1 MSEEM
6 KSPTTYADWVSSF
19 QIFRDG
25 LQDEELLVA
34 VSKGKVPWTKGVAE
48 RFTQKMSEAVSA
60 RLQRAVDQ
68 FAKDLGRASGE
79 ENAVVQ
85 AILTLRRQISYLIRF
100 VTSSTFPEEIVKKF
114 SEEIEKNA
122 QYIQNYLFEE
132 VKKSSNSR
140 LLRVV
145 QHTPILVEQTKSNEA
160 PIPMGKT
167 KRRIIF

>member
-1 MSEEM
+1 MSEGL

-25 LQDEELLVA
+25 QRDEELVVA
-34 VSKGKVPWTKGVAE
+34 ISKGKVPWTKGVAE

-68 FAKDLGRASGE
+68 FGKELGRAQGE
-79 ENAVVQ
+79 ENNVVQ
-85 AILTLRRQISYLIRF
+85 AILALRRQISYLFRF
-100 VTSSTFPEEIVKKF
+100 VTSPTFPDEITKKF

-122 QYIQNYLFEE
+122 QNLQNYLLEE
-132 VKKSSNSR
+132 VKKGSNSR
-140 LLRVV
+140 LIRVV
-145 QHTPILVEQTKSNEA
+145 QHTPILVKQPETNEA